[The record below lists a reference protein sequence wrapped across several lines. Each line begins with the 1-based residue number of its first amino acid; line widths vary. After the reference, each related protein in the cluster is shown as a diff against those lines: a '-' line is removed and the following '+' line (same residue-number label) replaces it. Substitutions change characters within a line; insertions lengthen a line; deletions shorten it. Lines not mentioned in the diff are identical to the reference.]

1 MEIDPPDSV
10 LSFPAASTYVAILS
24 IVFKTEPLSLFLEFL
39 VLTDLPI
46 AFFLKL
52 YLLRSLQEY

>member
-10 LSFPAASTYVAILS
+10 LSFPAASKHVAILS
-24 IVFKTEPLSLFLEFL
+24 IVFKTEPLSRFVEFL

-46 AFFLKL
+46 AFF
-52 YLLRSLQEY
+52 